1 MSDKTPPAPR
11 SNGTKIVH
19 GRVAG
24 MTPRQDYSGGDGGD
38 NSPRWLKT
46 AAGYSWRIL
55 VVGAIVYLLAVIAGM
70 LQFVFVALFGSIVMT
85 AVLRPLVDLLNRVM
99 PRWIALIIS
108 FILSIAVVLG
118 LLLFIGVSIAS
129 QAQELGQK
137 FTEGIT
143 EIGSWLEKGPIPISG
158 EEINDA
164 LRSARDWIFDNRSNI
179 LSQALNSAGAVAQT
193 FVGLALA
200 VFCAI
205 FFIHSGKSMW
215 GWFLEQLPRGM
226 QSRWQIGGEAAW
238 DTFAGYTRGI
248 FIISATNGF
257 FAAIALWLL
266 QVPLALPL
274 GLLVFIGTFIPLI
287 GSPVAMAIATVVALA
302 ARGPII
308 ALVSMGMIVLI
319 GQLEGNVLQPLVMG
333 KQVSLHPVI
342 VAVVVAAGTV
352 LAGVVGAIISVPVV
366 AVIWAVYSRLRS
378 SAEDYDPLPGEAS
391 TT

>member
-1 MSDKTPPAPR
+1 MSPKTPNPAR
-11 SNGTKIVH
+11 RNDTRVVH
-19 GRVAG
+19 SRVAG
-24 MTPRQDYSGGDGGD
+24 MTPRHENGSGGND
-38 NSPRWLKT
+38 NSPQWLKT

-55 VVGAIVYLLAVIAGM
+55 VVGAIVYILAVVAGM
-70 LQFVFVALFGSIVMT
+70 LQFVFVALFGAIVMT
-85 AVLRPLVDLLNRVM
+85 AVLRPMVDFLSKIL
-99 PRWIALIIS
+99 PRWLALIIA
-108 FILSIAVVLG
+108 FIGATLTVLG
-118 LLLFIGVSIAS
+118 LLVFIGVSIAS

-158 EEINDA
+158 DDITEA
-164 LRSARDWIFDNRSNI
+164 LRSARDWIFDNRGDI
-179 LSQALNSAGAVAQT
+179 LNQALNSAGAVAQT

-215 GWFLEQLPRGM
+215 GWFLSQLPRRVRD
-226 QSRWQIGGEAAW
+226 RWEIGGEAAW

-257 FAAIALWLL
+257 FAAIALWIL

-308 ALVSMGMIVLI
+308 ALVSMGLIILI

-333 KQVSLHPVI
+333 KQVSLHPVV
-342 VAVVVAAGTV
+342 VAVVVAAGTI
-352 LAGVVGAIISVPVV
+352 LAGVVGAIVAVPIV

-378 SAEDYDPLPGEAS
+378 SDEEFDPVKALA
-391 TT
+391 

>member
-1 MSDKTPPAPR
+1 MSPKTPHPAR
-11 SNGTKIVH
+11 RNDTRVVH
-19 GRVAG
+19 SRVAG
-24 MTPRQDYSGGDGGD
+24 MTPRRENGSGGND
-38 NSPRWLKT
+38 NSPQWLKT

-55 VVGAIVYLLAVIAGM
+55 VVGAIVYILAVVAGM
-70 LQFVFVALFGSIVMT
+70 LQFVFVALFGAIVMT
-85 AVLRPLVDLLNRVM
+85 AVLRPMVDFLSKIL
-99 PRWIALIIS
+99 PRWLALIIA
-108 FILSIAVVLG
+108 FIGATLTVLG
-118 LLLFIGVSIAS
+118 LLVFIGVSIAS

-158 EEINDA
+158 DDITEA
-164 LRSARDWIFDNRSNI
+164 LRSARDWIFDNRGDI
-179 LSQALNSAGAVAQT
+179 LNQALNSAGAVAQT

-215 GWFLEQLPRGM
+215 GWFLSQLPRRVRD
-226 QSRWQIGGEAAW
+226 RWEIGGEAAW

-257 FAAIALWLL
+257 FAAIALWIL

-308 ALVSMGMIVLI
+308 ALVSMGLIILI

-333 KQVSLHPVI
+333 KQVSLHPVV
-342 VAVVVAAGTV
+342 VAVVVAAGTI
-352 LAGVVGAIISVPVV
+352 LAGVVGAIVAVPIV

-378 SAEDYDPLPGEAS
+378 SDEEFDPVKALA
-391 TT
+391 

>member
-1 MSDKTPPAPR
+1 MSPKTPDPAR
-11 SNGTKIVH
+11 RNDTRVVH
-19 GRVAG
+19 SRVAG
-24 MTPRQDYSGGDGGD
+24 MTPRRENGSGGND
-38 NSPRWLKT
+38 NSPQWLKT

-55 VVGAIVYLLAVIAGM
+55 VVGAIVYILAVVAGM
-70 LQFVFVALFGSIVMT
+70 LQFVFVALFGAIVMT
-85 AVLRPLVDLLNRVM
+85 AVLRPMVDFLSKIL
-99 PRWIALIIS
+99 PRWLALIIA
-108 FILSIAVVLG
+108 FIGATLTVLG
-118 LLLFIGVSIAS
+118 LLVFIGVSIAS

-158 EEINDA
+158 DDITEA
-164 LRSARDWIFDNRSNI
+164 LRSARDWIFDNRGDI
-179 LSQALNSAGAVAQT
+179 LNQALNSAGAVAQT

-215 GWFLEQLPRGM
+215 GWFLSQLPRRVRD
-226 QSRWQIGGEAAW
+226 RWEIGGEAAW

-257 FAAIALWLL
+257 FAAIALWIL

-308 ALVSMGMIVLI
+308 ALVSMGLIILI

-333 KQVSLHPVI
+333 KQVSLHPVV
-342 VAVVVAAGTV
+342 VAVVVAAGTI
-352 LAGVVGAIISVPVV
+352 LAGVVGAIVAVPIV

-378 SAEDYDPLPGEAS
+378 SDEEFDPVKALA
-391 TT
+391 

>member
-1 MSDKTPPAPR
+1 MSPKTPNPAR
-11 SNGTKIVH
+11 RNDTRVVH
-19 GRVAG
+19 SRVAG
-24 MTPRQDYSGGDGGD
+24 MTPRRENGSGGND
-38 NSPRWLKT
+38 NSPQWLKT

-55 VVGAIVYLLAVIAGM
+55 VVGAIVYILAVVAGM
-70 LQFVFVALFGSIVMT
+70 LQFVFVALFGAIVMT
-85 AVLRPLVDLLNRVM
+85 AVLRPMVDFLSKIL
-99 PRWIALIIS
+99 PRWLALIIA
-108 FILSIAVVLG
+108 FIGATLTVLG
-118 LLLFIGVSIAS
+118 LLVFIGVSIAS

-158 EEINDA
+158 DDITEA
-164 LRSARDWIFDNRSNI
+164 LRSARDWIFDNRGDI
-179 LSQALNSAGAVAQT
+179 LNQALNSAGAVAQT

-215 GWFLEQLPRGM
+215 GWFLSQLPRRVRD
-226 QSRWQIGGEAAW
+226 RWEIGGEAAW

-257 FAAIALWLL
+257 FAAIALWIL

-308 ALVSMGMIVLI
+308 ALVSMGLIILI

-333 KQVSLHPVI
+333 KQVSLHPVV
-342 VAVVVAAGTV
+342 VAVVVAAGTI
-352 LAGVVGAIISVPVV
+352 LAGVVGAIVAVPIV

-378 SAEDYDPLPGEAS
+378 SDEEFDPVKALA
-391 TT
+391 

>member
-1 MSDKTPPAPR
+1 MSARKPMPVRPKGAR
-11 SNGTKIVH
+11 IVQGH
-19 GRVAG
+19 HEA
-24 MTPRQDYSGGDGGD
+24 MTPRNTQPRSSD
-38 NSPRWLKT
+38 NTPQWLKT

-55 VVGAIVYLLAVIAGM
+55 VVGTVVYVLAVISGM

-85 AVLRPLVDLLNRVM
+85 AVLRPMVDFLGRIL
-99 PRWIALIIS
+99 PRWLALILS
-108 FILSIAVVLG
+108 FVAAVAVVLG
-118 LLLFIGVSIAS
+118 LLVFIGVSIAS

-158 EEINDA
+158 DEINDA
-164 LRSARDWIFDNRSNI
+164 LRSAKDWILDNRGNI
-179 LSQALNSAGAVAQT
+179 LNQALNSAGAVAQT

-215 GWFLEQLPRGM
+215 TWFLMQLPRGM
-226 QSRWQIGGEAAW
+226 RNRWEIGGEAAW

-257 FAAIALWLL
+257 FAAIALWIL

-287 GSPVAMAIATVVALA
+287 GSPIAMAVATVVALA

-308 ALVSMGMIVLI
+308 ALVSMGLIILI

-333 KQVSLHPVI
+333 KQVSLHPVV

-352 LAGVVGAIISVPVV
+352 LAGVVGAIISVPIV
-366 AVIWAVYSRLRS
+366 AVIWAVYSRLRTRDDFD
-378 SAEDYDPLPGEAS
+378 ALAQN
-391 TT
+391 

>member
-1 MSDKTPPAPR
+1 MSPKTPHPAR
-11 SNGTKIVH
+11 RNDTRVVH
-19 GRVAG
+19 SRVAG
-24 MTPRQDYSGGDGGD
+24 MTPRRENGSGGND
-38 NSPRWLKT
+38 NSPQWLKT

-55 VVGAIVYLLAVIAGM
+55 VVGAIIYILAVVAGM
-70 LQFVFVALFGSIVMT
+70 LQFVFVALFGAIVMT
-85 AVLRPLVDLLNRVM
+85 AVLRPMVDFLSKIL
-99 PRWIALIIS
+99 PRWLALIIA
-108 FILSIAVVLG
+108 FIGATLTVLG
-118 LLLFIGVSIAS
+118 LLVFIGVSIAS

-158 EEINDA
+158 DDITEA
-164 LRSARDWIFDNRSNI
+164 LRSARDWIFDNRGDI
-179 LSQALNSAGAVAQT
+179 LNQALNSAGAVAQT

-215 GWFLEQLPRGM
+215 GWFLSQLPRRVRD
-226 QSRWQIGGEAAW
+226 RWEIGGEAAW

-257 FAAIALWLL
+257 FAAIALWIL

-308 ALVSMGMIVLI
+308 ALVSMGLIILI

-333 KQVSLHPVI
+333 KQVSLHPVV
-342 VAVVVAAGTV
+342 VAVVVAAGTI
-352 LAGVVGAIISVPVV
+352 LAGVVGAIVAVPIV

-378 SAEDYDPLPGEAS
+378 SDEEFDPVKALA
-391 TT
+391 

>member
-1 MSDKTPPAPR
+1 MSPKTPHPAR
-11 SNGTKIVH
+11 RNDTRVVH
-19 GRVAG
+19 SRVAG
-24 MTPRQDYSGGDGGD
+24 MTPRRENGSGGND
-38 NSPRWLKT
+38 NSPQWLKT

-55 VVGAIVYLLAVIAGM
+55 VVGAIIYILAVVAGM
-70 LQFVFVALFGSIVMT
+70 LQFVFVALFGAIVMT
-85 AVLRPLVDLLNRVM
+85 AVLRPMVDFLSKIL
-99 PRWIALIIS
+99 PRWLALIIA
-108 FILSIAVVLG
+108 FIGATLTVLG
-118 LLLFIGVSIAS
+118 LLVFIGVSIAS

-158 EEINDA
+158 DDITEA
-164 LRSARDWIFDNRSNI
+164 LRSARDWIFDNRGDI
-179 LSQALNSAGAVAQT
+179 LNQALNSAGAVAQT

-215 GWFLEQLPRGM
+215 GWFLSQLPRRVRD
-226 QSRWQIGGEAAW
+226 RWEIGGEAAW

-248 FIISATNGF
+248 FIISASNGF
-257 FAAIALWLL
+257 FAAIALWIL

-308 ALVSMGMIVLI
+308 ALVSMGLIILI

-333 KQVSLHPVI
+333 KQVSLHPVV
-342 VAVVVAAGTV
+342 VAVVVAAGTI
-352 LAGVVGAIISVPVV
+352 LAGVVGAIVAVPIV

-378 SAEDYDPLPGEAS
+378 SDEEFDPVKALA
-391 TT
+391 

>member
-1 MSDKTPPAPR
+1 MSPKTPNPAR
-11 SNGTKIVH
+11 RNDTRVVH
-19 GRVAG
+19 SRVAG
-24 MTPRQDYSGGDGGD
+24 MTPRRENGSGGND
-38 NSPRWLKT
+38 NSPQWLKT

-55 VVGAIVYLLAVIAGM
+55 VVGAIIYILAVVAGM
-70 LQFVFVALFGSIVMT
+70 LQFVFVALFGAIVMT
-85 AVLRPLVDLLNRVM
+85 AVLRPMVDFLSKIL
-99 PRWIALIIS
+99 PRWLALIIA
-108 FILSIAVVLG
+108 FIGATLTVLG
-118 LLLFIGVSIAS
+118 LLVFIGVSIAS

-158 EEINDA
+158 DDITEA
-164 LRSARDWIFDNRSNI
+164 LRSARDWIFDNRGDI
-179 LSQALNSAGAVAQT
+179 LNQALNSAGAVAQT

-215 GWFLEQLPRGM
+215 GWFLSQLPRRVRD
-226 QSRWQIGGEAAW
+226 RWEIGGEAAW

-248 FIISATNGF
+248 FIISASNGF
-257 FAAIALWLL
+257 FAAIALWIL

-308 ALVSMGMIVLI
+308 ALVSMGLIILI

-333 KQVSLHPVI
+333 KQVSLHPVV
-342 VAVVVAAGTV
+342 VAVVVAAGTI
-352 LAGVVGAIISVPVV
+352 LAGVVGAIVAVPIV

-378 SAEDYDPLPGEAS
+378 SDEEFDPVKALA
-391 TT
+391 